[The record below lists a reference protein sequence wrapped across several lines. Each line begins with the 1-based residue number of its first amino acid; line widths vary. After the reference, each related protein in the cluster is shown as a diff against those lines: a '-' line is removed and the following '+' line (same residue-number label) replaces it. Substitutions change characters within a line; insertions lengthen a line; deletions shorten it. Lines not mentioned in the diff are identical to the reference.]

1 MQKYFFLLLLTL
13 SGAKVFGQTNVA
25 DSLALDSI
33 EAKWEQMIDEVT
45 VVAHK
50 PVVKFTTDKVN
61 YSVKDDPDSKTQTVL
76 EMLRKVPMVTVDG
89 KSNISE
95 NGSLQFLVYVDGRP
109 STMIT
114 RNPTKVLHCMPAGSV
129 ERIEVVTNPGAK
141 YNADGVGGVLNVRS
155 MKLGYTLFGNV
166 MLLTN
171 NLL

>member
-1 MQKYFFLLLLTL
+1 M
-13 SGAKVFGQTNVA
+13 FGQTNVA

-95 NGSLQFLVYVDGRP
+95 NGSQQFLVYVDGRP